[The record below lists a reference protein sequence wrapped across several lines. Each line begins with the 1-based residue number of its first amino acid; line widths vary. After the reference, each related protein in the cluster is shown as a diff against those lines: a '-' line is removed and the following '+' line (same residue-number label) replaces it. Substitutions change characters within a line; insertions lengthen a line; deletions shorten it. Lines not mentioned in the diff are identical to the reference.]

1 MKRKSEQQAIET
13 HDISANRF
21 PMPGT
26 DLGTTN
32 AIPCDLAVDVDGG
45 SSNSRYVVPSMDS
58 VVIGTR
64 GGRKCS

>member
-1 MKRKSEQQAIET
+1 MKRKPQHEQAIEC
-13 HDISANRF
+13 HDTSANRF

-45 SSNSRYVVPSMDS
+45 SSNSGYVHTSMTYVVVGSD
-58 VVIGTR
+58 
-64 GGRKCS
+64 GGKR

>member
-13 HDISANRF
+13 HDTSANRF

-32 AIPCDLAVDVDGG
+32 AIPCDLAIDVDGG
-45 SSNSRYVVPSMDS
+45 SSSSRFVPTSMKYVVEGSN
-58 VVIGTR
+58 
-64 GGRKCS
+64 GGKR

>member
-1 MKRKSEQQAIET
+1 MVMKRKSEEKAVET
-13 HDISANRF
+13 HCLSSNKF

-45 SSNSRYVVPSMDS
+45 SSNSKYVHTSMSYVV
-58 VVIGTR
+58 
-64 GGRKCS
+64 GGKKC